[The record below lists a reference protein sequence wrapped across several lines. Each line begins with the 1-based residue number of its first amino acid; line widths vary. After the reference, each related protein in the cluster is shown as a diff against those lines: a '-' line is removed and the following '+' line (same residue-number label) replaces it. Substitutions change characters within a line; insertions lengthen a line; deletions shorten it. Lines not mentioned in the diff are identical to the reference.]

1 MSIAKSFK
9 RMTWSTT
16 MVLVACASPSQLI
29 DKPTVEL
36 TAIEMQA
43 LSFTGQSFQLSFDVD
58 NPNPFPLPV
67 SSIRYHVQL
76 ANQSFASGETPSDF
90 MIPAHGDGA
99 FDISVELDVMSSASQ
114 LMSLLRGGLR
124 EPVEYELNGS
134 LSIDIPYVKPVPFR
148 TSGMIAIAS
157 R

>member
-1 MSIAKSFK
+1 MRIGNSLH
-9 RMTWSTT
+9 RMTMSAAI
-16 MVLVACASPSQLI
+16 VLAACASPSQLI
-29 DKPTVEL
+29 DKPSVEL
-36 TAIEMQA
+36 TAIEMHA

-76 ANQSFASGETPSDF
+76 ADQSFVSGETPSDF
-90 MIPAHGDGA
+90 MIPARGNGA
-99 FDISVELDVMSSASQ
+99 FDISVELDVMNSASQ
-114 LMSLLRGGLR
+114 LMSLLRGGFR

-134 LSIDIPYVKPVPFR
+134 LTVDIPYVKPVPFR
-148 TSGMIAIAS
+148 TSGVIAIAS